1 MADRGVQLMAV
12 FNKKAIKHVLGELPY
27 TAELYWQIR
36 HEGQPLN
43 KSFSLSR
50 TEKWLPY
57 WREAAESA
65 SQLHPQGKQVVI
77 FATLRYWI
85 EHAVLIGYA
94 LAGLGHRVT
103 LAYLPYANWS
113 KEINRFDLRR
123 QNAYSRKILNSTGA
137 LLKCVSWLDVN
148 DSKDLTP
155 LLDEAIEE
163 ISTRDVQYT
172 LQVEDIDRDSELYK
186 LRSARNSAAA
196 EKAFSWLTRTRP
208 DVLLTPN
215 GSILEMGAVYQIAQ
229 YLGIPAVTY
238 EFGEQRGK
246 IWLAQNSEVMH
257 QDTAKLW
264 ETTNSEPLTEIEWD
278 KIRDLYTSRQQA
290 DLWENFSRRW
300 QGQPSQ
306 GPSKV
311 RTQLGLDAPGAAG
324 QPIVLL
330 AANVIGDSL
339 TLGRQIFT
347 NSMTEWLQRT
357 VRYFAIRPD
366 RQLIIR
372 IHPGERYTKGPSV
385 SNVLQQALPEL
396 PAHIHLVSAEDP
408 INTYDLIR
416 IADLGLVYTTTVGLE
431 MAMSGVPAL
440 VIGHTHYRYRGFT
453 LDPVSWEDYFD
464 HLEHVLSNPAETRL
478 TEIQVE
484 QAWKYAYRFF
494 FEYPQPFPWH
504 LLYFWDEL
512 DEWPLSKALSEK
524 GLAQFGD
531 TFSYLAGEPVD
542 WKSR

>member
-1 MADRGVQLMAV
+1 MAV
-12 FNKKAIKHVLGELPY
+12 LSKKAIKHVLGELPY

-36 HEGQPLN
+36 QDGQPLS
-43 KSFSLSR
+43 KSFSLDR
-50 TEKWLPY
+50 TGKWLPH
-57 WREAAESA
+57 WREEAESA
-65 SQLHPQGKQVVI
+65 SHLHPQGKQVVI

-123 QNAYSRKILNSTGA
+123 QNAYSRKILGSSGP
-137 LLKCVSWLDVN
+137 LLKCVSWLEVN
-148 DSKDLTP
+148 DSKPLTP
-155 LLDEAIEE
+155 SLIDAIEE

-172 LQVEDIDRDSELYK
+172 LQVENIDRDSELYK
-186 LRSARNSAAA
+186 LRTARNSAAA
-196 EKAFSWLTRTRP
+196 EKAFSWLTSTRP

-215 GSILEMGAVYQIAQ
+215 GSILEMGAVYQTAQ

-300 QGQPSQ
+300 QDQPSQ
-306 GPSKV
+306 GSSKV
-311 RTQLGLDAPGAAG
+311 RSQLGLDAPGAAG
-324 QPIVLL
+324 RPIVLL

-347 NSMTEWLQRT
+347 DSMTEWLQRT
-357 VRYFAIRPD
+357 VRYFANRPD

-385 SNVLQQALPEL
+385 SNVLHQALPKL
-396 PAHIHLVSAEDP
+396 PAHIQLVSAEDP
-408 INTYDLIR
+408 INTYDLIQ

-431 MAMSGVPAL
+431 MAMSGVPTL
-440 VIGHTHYRYRGFT
+440 VIGHTHYRDRGFT
-453 LDPVSWEDYFD
+453 LDPDSWEDYFD
-464 HLEHVLSNPAETRL
+464 SLEHVLNNPAETRL
-478 TEIQVE
+478 TETQVE
-484 QAWKYAYRFF
+484 QAWNYAYRFF

-504 LLYFWDEL
+504 LLHFWDEL
-512 DEWPLSKALSEK
+512 EEWPLCKALSEE

-542 WKSR
+542 WKPR